1 MHLCPHNKH
10 LTLSSCLGLQYVI
23 FPKDYTVTSKK
34 FKTKIPKKIIKE
46 RLSRVELSKC
56 E

>member
-1 MHLCPHNKH
+1 MHLCPHIKH
-10 LTLSSCLGLQYVI
+10 LTLGSCLGLLYEI
-23 FPKDYTVTSKK
+23 FPKELVTSMKT
-34 FKTKIPKKIIKE
+34 KTKIPKKIIKE